1 MKLWRLSLAL
11 TLVLCGATAFASPA
25 IGSGN
30 PTYFVSIQAAGATVE
45 HMFVVTNTG
54 DQTLE
59 ISDIVPSCTC
69 TTVMPNKAELEP
81 GKSIGITVSVDTTGF
96 TGLTERI
103 ATLKSNDP
111 VSPEFVLSISVTV
124 AGKAEAKLPTIT
136 VTDFQ
141 ELFYLLVDVRTP
153 EEFASGHLLG
163 AVNIPLSEFQNNLSL
178 WAPRLPRDVTI
189 ILQCKAGSRSAQATQ
204 ILLKAGFTNVLN
216 LDGGITGWTDTFK
229 PRYLFSF

>member
-25 IGSGN
+25 IGSSN

-81 GKSIGITVSVDTTGF
+81 GKSIGITVSVDTP
-96 TGLTERI
+96 LHRVHERYDV
-103 ATLKSNDP
+103 KSNDP

-189 ILQCKAGSRSAQATQ
+189 ILQCKGDREARR
-204 ILLKAGFTNVLN
+204 
-216 LDGGITGWTDTFK
+216 
-229 PRYLFSF
+229 PRRYC